1 MTTHKWQFA
10 PRFRRN
16 AFGWRSDVPIKRI
29 KEAVTEI
36 KQVAKRDAVLGA
48 LGAVALLE
56 KLSPALEHVDS
67 SSGAIGSVV
76 NGAIDTLVPIIAKP
90 DVDRSVRQA
99 WLERLWE
106 AVEEDGMPYIET
118 LGDRWG
124 ELCVTADLAS
134 EWADRFLPSVE
145 HAWGLKPPERAYFKG
160 TSACLACLYAAGRHE
175 QLLAL
180 LDKAHFKWWHDRRW
194 GTKALVALGK
204 KEEAVAYAEASR
216 GLNSPDWQI
225 AQDCEAILLSLG
237 MIEEAFG
244 RYALEA
250 NVAGTNLATFRAIAK
265 KYPSK
270 PAQDVLRRL
279 VESQPGAAG
288 KWFAAAKD
296 AGLFDLAIDLV
307 RHSPS
312 DPRTLARAARDY
324 CTEQPD
330 FAVASGIAALHWI
343 AQGHGYEITSADVL
357 DAYTS
362 LMQAAHSA
370 GIDVKGIND
379 QIREMASGSQ
389 PGSRLLR
396 ANLDRHLSS

>member
-67 SSGAIGSVV
+67 SSGVIGSVV
-76 NGAIDTLVPIIAKP
+76 NGTIDTLVPIIAKP

-145 HAWGLKPPERAYFKG
+145 HSWGLKPPERAYFRG

-180 LDKAHFKWWHDRRW
+180 LEKSRFKWWHDRRW

-204 KEEAVAYAEASR
+204 QAEAIAYAEASR

-237 MIEEAFG
+237 MIEEAYS

-265 KYPSK
+265 KYPNK
-270 PAQDVLRRL
+270 PAQDILRRL
-279 VESQPGAAG
+279 VDSQPGAAG
-288 KWFAAAKD
+288 KWFATAKD
-296 AGLFDLAIDLV
+296 AGLFDVAIDLV

-330 FAVASGIAALHWI
+330 FAVASGMAALRWI
-343 AQGHGYEITSADVL
+343 AQGHGYDITSADVL

-362 LMQAAHSA
+362 LMQAAHRA
-370 GIDVKGIND
+370 GSDVKAIND
-379 QIREMASGSQ
+379 QIREMTSGSQ
-389 PGSRLLR
+389 PGSRLVR